1 MRAIKNTPTS
11 QKELAMRQPKGLLK
25 GVVKS
30 RLITSF
36 LLFLVLTS
44 ATAVLQ
50 VNTYAYQQNPNQK
63 SQLESNETSVLEL
76 LSHYPQDKYSVA
88 LGLEVRET
96 KLYSIIGYN
105 PTIIDV
111 SNASNPVKLG
121 EFVYDSGIF
130 NAITLRDNYLFLGG
144 RKGDL
149 EILDVSDPT
158 NITKVGNM
166 SGTGDVWEIVFDGD
180 LAFLASGNKGLVIV
194 NVSVPENPV
203 EIGNYNTNDLF
214 AMDVRVAGNIAFVAN
229 SNENGNALVI
239 LDISNPK
246 APREIGHFEDKI
258 YKEMSGHSVA
268 LNNSQLYLGT
278 RGYGLFILDITNITN
293 PQKIAQHY
301 FNTEPMGGPLNDENV
316 MDIFIYQQYV
326 FEAAGDWLYV
336 LDATNLLNLK
346 IIGVFSSHMCFGVH
360 FDAARSI
367 LYLESRFGGIFIFK
381 VNFQSNAEAG
391 QKQLL
396 IAILTPTAGLMLLVT
411 VILLYKRKRIPPFS
425 V

>member
-301 FNTEPMGGPLNDENV
+301 FNTEPMGGWGNYEKIW
-316 MDIFIYQQYV
+316 DIFFKGKYIL
-326 FEAAGDWLYV
+326 EAAGFNGLYI
-336 LDATNLLNLK
+336 LDASNLSKFEL
-346 IIGVFSSHMCFGVH
+346 IGRFNGHNSRHVH
-360 FDAARSI
+360 VDGDI
-367 LYLESRFGGIFIFK
+367 VYLQDREDGIFIFK
-381 VNFQSNAEAG
+381 LTFQ
-391 QKQLL
+391 QKSKSLPRQLL